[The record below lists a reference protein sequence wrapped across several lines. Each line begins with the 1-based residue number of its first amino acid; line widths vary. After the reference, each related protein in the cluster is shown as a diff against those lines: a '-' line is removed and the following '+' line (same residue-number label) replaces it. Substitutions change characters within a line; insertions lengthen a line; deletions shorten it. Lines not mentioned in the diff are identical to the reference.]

1 MTEPGVEPPASQPA
15 SQPAAGPALQPDS
28 QRALVVT
35 AHPDDVDFGSAGTVA
50 SWVDQ
55 GWTVTYCVCT
65 DGDAGGFDPDVPR
78 SQIRGIRQAEQRAAA
93 AELGVTDVRFLGYAD
108 GALEVSPALVR
119 DIVRAIRD
127 TRPERVLMP
136 SPERDWT
143 RIARSHPDHLAA
155 GEATIRA
162 IYPAAQNPF
171 AFPEL
176 LADEGLDA
184 WKVPET
190 WVVGHPNPDRFV
202 DITDTF
208 DRKIAALRRHQSQ
221 TSHMTELESMLRGWS
236 TAMAVTAGLAEG
248 RLVEAY
254 NVFLTG

>member
-1 MTEPGVEPPASQPA
+1 MTDPRVEPVAEPPE
-15 SQPAAGPALQPDS
+15 P

-35 AHPDDVDFGSAGTVA
+35 AHPDDVDFGSAGTV
-50 SWVDQ
+50 STWVDL
-55 GWTVTYCVCT
+55 GWTVTYCICT
-65 DGDAGGFDPDVPR
+65 DGDAGGFDPAVPR
-78 SQIRGIRQAEQRAAA
+78 AQIRDIRKAEQRAAA
-93 AELGVTDVRFLGYAD
+93 AEVGVTDVRFLGYAD
-108 GALEVSPALVR
+108 GGLEVSPALVR
-119 DIVRAIRD
+119 DIVRVIRD
-127 TRPERVLMP
+127 TRPQRVLMP

-190 WVVGHPNPDRFV
+190 WVVGHPDPDRFV
-202 DITDTF
+202 DITDAF

-221 TSHMTELESMLRGWS
+221 TAHMTELEGMLRGWS
-236 TAMAVTAGLAEG
+236 TSMASAGGLPEG
-248 RLVEAY
+248 RLAEAY
-254 NVFLTG
+254 SVFPTG